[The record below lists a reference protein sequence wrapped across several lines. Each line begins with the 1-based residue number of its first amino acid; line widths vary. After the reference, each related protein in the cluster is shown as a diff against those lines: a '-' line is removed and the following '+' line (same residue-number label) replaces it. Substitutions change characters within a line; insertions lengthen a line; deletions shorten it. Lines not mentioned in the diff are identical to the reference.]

1 MLEPLTSLSFKD
13 ETISGTNFSHLLKG
27 VCWEMVMPSEGVK
40 ITTLPASTVVVVP
53 VEPAS
58 CDCVSLSDEQAPM
71 AMMSEV
77 DANSANRHFVT
88 VVRCSVMPFP
98 S

>member
-1 MLEPLTSLSFKD
+1 MLAPLTSLSFND
-13 ETISGTNFSHLLKG
+13 ETISGTSFSHLLRG

-40 ITTLPASTVVVVP
+40 ITTLPASVAVAVLGESV
-53 VEPAS
+53 S
-58 CDCVSLSDEQAPM
+58 CDCVSLADEQAPM
-71 AMMSEV
+71 VMMSEV
-77 DANSANRHFVT
+77 DANSANRRFVT